1 MKKTMI
7 AGRKT
12 AATISWLASSRR
24 ELEPMKYSKRRL
36 RLRFVVAAAWSF
48 TLGGCTTRADLDT
61 LNSNELTLREM
72 IANDRQQIA
81 ALDQSNKQLQDQ
93 IDQLKH
99 GGGGP
104 APATTADKS
113 AGYEDRLGKLEAS
126 VTALQATAPTT
137 GANPAAN
144 ESAKAESGEGAAA
157 EAGSATPASTW
168 QTDLDTAIQ
177 DAANSSAPGVKIYKE
192 GLDAM
197 KDGKYPVA
205 IGKFALLQKRYP
217 KSELSEPAE
226 YFSANA
232 LYESGKYDQAILQFN
247 DLVMRFPK
255 GKYASASM
263 LREAQAFVQ
272 LNDKIDARLTL
283 QKLLADHADAPEAT
297 AANTMMKGLETP

>member
-1 MKKTMI
+1 MKH
-7 AGRKT
+7 
-12 AATISWLASSRR
+12 SRR
-24 ELEPMKYSKRRL
+24 
-36 RLRFVVAAAWSF
+36 RLRFVVAAACAVAAA
-48 TLGGCTTRADLDT
+48 GCTTRADLDT
-61 LNSNELTLREM
+61 LNGNELTLREM
-72 IANDRQQIA
+72 IASDRQQIA

-93 IDQLKH
+93 IEQLKH
-99 GGGGP
+99 GGGGA
-104 APATTADKS
+104 APASSADKS
-113 AGYEDRLGKLEAS
+113 PAYEDRLGKLEAS
-126 VTALQATAPTT
+126 VSALQVTAPTAA
-137 GANPAAN
+137 ANPAATA
-144 ESAKAESGEGAAA
+144 SAKTEPGESTAEEAAPA
-157 EAGSATPASTW
+157 ASTW

-177 DAANSSAPGVKIYKE
+177 DAANSSAPGVKIYRE

-232 LYESGKYDQAILQFN
+232 LYESGKYDQSILQFN

-255 GKYASASM
+255 GNYASASM

-283 QKLLADHADAPEAT
+283 QKLLADHGDAPEAT

>member
-1 MKKTMI
+1 
-7 AGRKT
+7 
-12 AATISWLASSRR
+12 
-24 ELEPMKYSKRRL
+24 
-36 RLRFVVAAAWSF
+36 VVAAACAVAAA
-48 TLGGCTTRADLDT
+48 GCTTRADLDT
-61 LNSNELTLREM
+61 LNGNELTLREM
-72 IANDRQQIA
+72 IASDRQQIA

-93 IDQLKH
+93 IEQLKH
-99 GGGGP
+99 GGGGA
-104 APATTADKS
+104 APASSADKS
-113 AGYEDRLGKLEAS
+113 PAYEDRLGKLEAS
-126 VTALQATAPTT
+126 VSALQVTAPTAA
-137 GANPAAN
+137 ANPAATA
-144 ESAKAESGEGAAA
+144 SAKTEPGESTAEEAAPA
-157 EAGSATPASTW
+157 ASTW

-177 DAANSSAPGVKIYKE
+177 DAANSSAPGVKIYRE

-232 LYESGKYDQAILQFN
+232 LYESGKYDQSILQFN

-255 GKYASASM
+255 GNYASASM

-283 QKLLADHADAPEAT
+283 QKLLADHGDAPEAT

>member
-12 AATISWLASSRR
+12 AATISWLTSSKR
-24 ELEPMKYSKRRL
+24 ELKPMKYSKRRL
-36 RLRFVVAAAWSF
+36 RLRLVVAAAF
-48 TLGGCTTRADLDT
+48 FLTVGGCTTRSDLDT
-61 LNSNELTLREM
+61 LNSNQLMLREM
-72 IANDRQQIA
+72 IATDRQQIA

-104 APATTADKS
+104 APATSAEKS
-113 AGYEDRLGKLEAS
+113 AAYEDRLGKLEAS
-126 VTALQATAPTT
+126 VTALQATAPS
-137 GANPAAN
+137 PAAN
-144 ESAKAESGEGAAA
+144 ERGKAEPGEPAEAAA
-157 EAGSATPASTW
+157 AAPASTW
-168 QTDLDTAIQ
+168 QTDLDSAIQ
-177 DAANSSAPGVKIYKE
+177 DAANSTAPGVKIYKE

-255 GKYASASM
+255 GNYASASM

-283 QKLLADHADAPEAT
+283 QKLLADHGDAPEAT